1 MNIYETEDKV
11 KAMHNDEYKEAI
23 DIFPALKKY
32 KDEHNVDNLTKLCVE
47 IADFCKA
54 VYASTTNEAERTA
67 YRQILSKII

>member
-11 KAMHNDEYKEAI
+11 KAMHNDEYKEAN

-32 KDEHNVDNLTKLCVE
+32 KDEHNVNNLKKLCVE

-54 VYASTTNEAERTA
+54 VYASTTNEDERTA

>member
-11 KAMHNDEYKEAI
+11 KEMHNDEYKEVV

-32 KDEHNVDNLTKLCVE
+32 KDEHNVDNLKKLCVE

-54 VYASTTNEAERTA
+54 VYASTTNEDERTA